1 MTINILIST
10 IDQGI
15 DKVKDILQPANM
27 LIKYI
32 ISHQYISL
40 EFKYVPENLIRKD
53 VIVSQ
58 VLGAGLAKSRNNAL
72 QLADGDIA
80 LLADDDIKY
89 FSNTFNLISET
100 FKANPHLDVACFKI
114 RTNEGEP
121 EYKNYPVKQKKLKNF
136 WHHQVS
142 SIEIAFRLKSIKERG
157 IRFDERFGIGS
168 KEFHFGEE
176 AIFIN
181 DCIRSGL
188 NVVFF
193 PFYIVNHPYESTL
206 RKTDKFDKQ
215 RIKTRAAV
223 HARMFGRKSF
233 VISLLETVIYLPEI
247 LKRKIN
253 PITLLKIRFDVANRI
268 LNETSSFDSL

>member
-27 LIKYI
+27 LVKYI
-32 ISHQYISL
+32 IFHQCRSV
-40 EFKYVPENLIRKD
+40 EFKYVPKNLLRGD
-53 VIVSQ
+53 VFVSQ
-58 VLGAGLAKSRNNAL
+58 VMGEGLAKSRNNAL

-89 FSNTFNLISET
+89 FSNTFHLISEI

-121 EYKNYPVKQKKLKNF
+121 EYKNYPAKQKCFKNF
-136 WHHQVS
+136 WHHPVS
-142 SIEIAFRLKSIKERG
+142 SIEIAIRIKSVNERG

-168 KEFHFGEE
+168 KEFPFGEE

-188 NVVFF
+188 NVEYF

-206 RKTDKFDKQ
+206 RKTDKFDRQ

-223 HARMFGRKSF
+223 HARMFGRKSMI
-233 VISLLETVIYLPEI
+233 ISFLETIVYFPEI

-253 PITLLKIRFDVANRI
+253 PINLLKIRLHAANRI
-268 LNETSSFDSL
+268 LTETKRFNSL